1 MLADDVVVWTDGGG
15 RAKAAP
21 KPVMGAAKV
30 RCFLPPLPGH
40 PEGAEVIEANLN
52 GQRGLLA
59 LYRGNA
65 VSAVVVDIAEGRV
78 NAVMVMANLDKLS
91 AVNVTLAER
100 QGARP

>member
-1 MLADDVVVWTDGGG
+1 M
-15 RAKAAP
+15 
-21 KPVMGAAKV
+21 
-30 RCFLPPLPGH
+30 
-40 PEGAEVIEANLN
+40 IEANLN